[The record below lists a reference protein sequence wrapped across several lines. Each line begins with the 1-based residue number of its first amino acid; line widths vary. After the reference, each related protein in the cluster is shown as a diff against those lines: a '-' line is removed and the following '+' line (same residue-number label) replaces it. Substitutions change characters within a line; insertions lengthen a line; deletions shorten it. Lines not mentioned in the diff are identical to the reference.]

1 MELVKDPLPIVD
13 GHILP
18 PNRPGLRVEIDEEA
32 CARRAPDF
40 AKIAGSQVVRGY
52 GAYHPDG
59 GVADS

>member
-1 MELVKDPLPIVD
+1 MELVKNPLPVVD
-13 GHILP
+13 SHILP
-18 PNRPGLRVEIDEEA
+18 PDRPGLSIDVDEEA

-40 AKIAGSQVVRGY
+40 AKVADSQVVRSY